1 MWNELSSGPS
11 ESGPS
16 GPGPSGPSEFKLN
29 VVEVVCIVSGN
40 ILTAYFF
47 ADFFASVPVPVY
59 VLTTDPPCSVNNA
72 CMCRILVEW
81 ERAQICLPPD
91 DTTSKT

>member
-29 VVEVVCIVSGN
+29 VVEVVCIVSGGFRFFSVN
-40 ILTAYFF
+40 CQIFF
-47 ADFFASVPVPVY
+47 ADFFAY
-59 VLTTDPPCSVNNA
+59 F
-72 CMCRILVEW
+72 
-81 ERAQICLPPD
+81 Q
-91 DTTSKT
+91 